1 MSDISSKQHLSIP
14 KAINEV
20 LDHPHE
26 LVKVCRWIV
35 VEDVKLKL
43 SILWVARMLVSL
55 QGDVIRYME
64 PGMLEN
70 IINGTLD
77 IPLTEEMLAVMA
89 IMMMIPIFMVFL
101 SVELP
106 YKANRWANIIV
117 AIFFIVID
125 GIGFIIPRPAY
136 ENILG
141 FGYIF
146 FCVVIIWYAWK
157 WSKQED

>member
-1 MSDISSKQHLSIP
+1 M
-14 KAINEV
+14 
-20 LDHPHE
+20 
-26 LVKVCRWIV
+26 
-35 VEDVKLKL
+35 EDVKLKL

-157 WSKQED
+157 WSKQEN